1 MNCIWKKLDYNKVA
15 ILNKNKR
22 FILNGKF
29 GTCYERI
36 AISGIIDKKKVVRLR
51 KKIKNK
57 TSHT

>member
-1 MNCIWKKLDYNKVA
+1 MASFV
-15 ILNKNKR
+15 
-22 FILNGKF
+22 
-29 GTCYERI
+29 TCYERI